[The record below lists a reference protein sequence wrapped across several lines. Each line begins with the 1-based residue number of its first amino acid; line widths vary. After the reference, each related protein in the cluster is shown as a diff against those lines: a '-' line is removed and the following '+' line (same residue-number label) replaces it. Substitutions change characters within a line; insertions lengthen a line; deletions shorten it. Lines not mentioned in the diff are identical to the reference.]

1 MLINVLQY
9 LENTASRLPD
19 KPAFVDETGAY
30 TYKEMMDIGRSI
42 GTRIAKT
49 GKRNRPVVVYLDKGI
64 RVLSS
69 FMGILYSGNFY
80 SPIDTDMPVERAK
93 IILSVATPH
102 VIITDSEHADTVK
115 AMLDELKDAKAPEGL
130 NVDMSELGKTEILI
144 YDECVTFEPDMEV
157 LNHIRKTTIDMDP
170 VYVLFTS
177 GSTGI
182 PKGVV
187 ITHQSVID
195 YTEWVA
201 ETFNITEE
209 DSFGNQA
216 PFYFDNSIL
225 DIYTGLK
232 TGATVYIIPKVCFS
246 FPAKLMQYLNDNKI
260 STIFFVPSALCIVA
274 RMRVLGKVELPYL
287 KKVLFCGE
295 VMPNKYLNIWRKHK
309 PDALYA
315 NLYGPTEITDVCTC
329 YIVDR
334 EFADD
339 ESLPIG
345 KACDNTDIVIITDDN
360 KYAKKGELG
369 ELCVRGRS
377 LALGYFRNP
386 VKSDEV
392 FVQNPVNT
400 EYRDIIYRT
409 GDVVKLNEY
418 DEIIYCGRK
427 DYQIK
432 HMGHRIELGEI
443 ETAADPLAGV
453 ETNACI
459 YDDDKQKIVF
469 FYNGKA
475 SAEDV
480 KANFEAKVPE
490 YMVPQVILSIGAFPY
505 NANGK
510 IDRKELKRKYLAGE
524 M

>member
-1 MLINVLQY
+1 MLINVLTY
-9 LENTASRLPD
+9 LEETAKRLPQ
-19 KPAFVDETGAY
+19 KPAFEDETGFY
-30 TYKEMMDIGRSI
+30 SYSQMVEIGKSI
-42 GTRIAKT
+42 GTCLSKYEY
-49 GKRNRPVVVYLDKGI
+49 RNKPIIVYLDKGI
-64 RVLSS
+64 RVISS

-80 SPIDTDMPVERAK
+80 SPIDTGMPVERAK
-93 IILSVATPH
+93 TILSVATPP
-102 VIITDSEHADTVK
+102 VIITDAEHKDIVSQ
-115 AMLDELKDAKAPEGL
+115 MLTDLSLSD
-130 NVDMSELGKTEILI
+130 NTEILI
-144 YDECVTFEPDMEV
+144 YDDIISVTPDDEK
-157 LNHIRKTTIDMDP
+157 LHKIRKSVIDMDP
-170 VYVLFTS
+170 IYVLFTS

-195 YTEWVA
+195 YTEWVT

-225 DIYTGLK
+225 DIYTGIK
-232 TGATVYIIPKVCFS
+232 NGATVYIIPKECFS
-246 FPAKLMQYLNDNKI
+246 FPAKMMGYLNEKKI
-260 STIFFVPSALCIVA
+260 TTIFFVPSALCNIA
-274 RMRVLGKVELPYL
+274 RMRVLPKAELPYL
-287 KKVLFCGE
+287 KKILFCGE
-295 VMPNKYLNIWRKHK
+295 VMPNKYLNIWRKYK
-309 PDALYA
+309 KDALYA
-315 NLYGPTEITDVCTC
+315 NLYGPTEITDVCTA

-360 KYAKKGELG
+360 KYAEKGELG

-377 LALGYFRNP
+377 IALGYYKNP
-386 VKSDEV
+386 EKSNEV

-427 DYQIK
+427 DFQIK

-443 ETAADPLAGV
+443 ETAADALAAM
-453 ETNACI
+453 ETCACI
-459 YDDDKQKIVF
+459 YDDEKQKIVF
-469 FYNGKA
+469 FYKGKLT
-475 SAEDV
+475 EEEI

-490 YMVPQVILSIGAFPY
+490 YMIPNVMIQIKEFPY

-510 IDRKELKRKYLAGE
+510 IDRKELKARYSQ